1 MRRKRRLLLG
11 VYLVVVLGALCGLLA
26 FFGAACLSGGGLSD
40 DQTPEPAVS
49 LSQPAQQR
57 PQSVEYYVESADP
70 LIRNTAVS
78 TVQDCPAEIEANSAV
93 WKIWQIN
100 RWVAVNIKYV
110 SDPRGHNYF
119 AYAHETI
126 NTGGGDCD
134 DFAILL
140 ASLYESVGLD
150 AAIASI
156 DTDDDWIM
164 DHMTCLVYY
173 SGDGEAFIEEE
184 KTILD
189 VLGMSSDARILC
201 FDPANSN
208 LLPKKYS
215 SGIWVVADP
224 TMAIVKEKVGYVAH
238 KPYQAV
244 LVIDVGS

>member
-1 MRRKRRLLLG
+1 M
-11 VYLVVVLGALCGLLA
+11 YLVVILGTLFGLLA
-26 FFGAACLSGGGLSD
+26 FVGAACLPGERLPD
-40 DQTPEPAVS
+40 DETPEPAVS
-49 LSQPAQQR
+49 LYQSGQQR
-57 PQSVEYYVESADP
+57 PQSVEYYFDSADP
-70 LIRNTAVS
+70 LVRNTAVS
-78 TVQDCPAEIEANSAV
+78 AVRDCPAEIEANSEV

-100 RWVAVNIKYV
+100 RWAAVNIKYV

-126 NTGGGDCD
+126 DTGGGDCD

-189 VLGMSSDARILC
+189 ILGMSSDARIIC
-201 FDPANSN
+201 FDPAHSN

-215 SGIWVVADP
+215 SGIWIVADP

-244 LVIDVGS
+244 LVTDVGS

>member
-1 MRRKRRLLLG
+1 MRRKRRLLFG
-11 VYLVVVLGALCGLLA
+11 MYSVILGALVGLLA
-26 FFGAACLSGGGLSD
+26 FVGTACLPGRGIPD
-40 DQTPEPAVS
+40 DKTPEPAVS
-49 LSQPAQQR
+49 LSQSDQQR
-57 PQSVEYYVESADP
+57 PQSVEYYVESDDP
-70 LIRNTAVS
+70 LVRNTAVS
-78 TVQDCPAEIEANSAV
+78 AVRNCPAEIEANSEV

-100 RWVAVNIKYV
+100 RWAAGNIKYV

-126 NTGGGDCD
+126 NAGGGDCD

-189 VLGMSSDARILC
+189 ILGMSSDARILC

-215 SGIWVVADP
+215 SGIWIVADP

-244 LVIDVGS
+244 FVIDVGS